1 MQSKFFHFFKGTFN
15 DALKAGAT
23 IDHINFCTRR
33 GCVHPLRKSS
43 SSTTAIGRTAGICS
57 RMSKSRTQHDNN
69 RASFFVRQ
77 WSGTTAA
84 AGSTNN
90 ADLEQEIEKSSS
102 LMDLVPLDVLPFQRK
117 NLRHSAMAS
126 SATMYHLYDGFVVLH
141 GTDTMAYTAS
151 ALSFML
157 ENLGKTV
164 ILTGSQV
171 PMFET
176 LSDGRD
182 NFIGALIMAGNFNIP
197 EVTVFFNHKLLR
209 GNRTTKSSTSKFDA
223 FSSSNMRPLAT
234 VGIHIHGASSIA

>member
-1 MQSKFFHFFKGTFN
+1 MKKKPLELDWSSRVVMMGSNGSVSVSGSVPGFPKSSDSVLVLDVSNESVVMISTVFHYSGTFN

-23 IDHINFCTRR
+23 IDEINFCTRR

-117 NLRHSAMAS
+117 NLRKWVGEGDEEGTALLPRNPPEPRMAMR
-126 SATMYHLYDGFVVLH
+126 
-141 GTDTMAYTAS
+141 
-151 ALSFML
+151 
-157 ENLGKTV
+157 
-164 ILTGSQV
+164 ILTRLAV
-171 PMFET
+171 R
-176 LSDGRD
+176 GR
-182 NFIGALIMAGNFNIP
+182 NPTIS
-197 EVTVFFNHKLLR
+197 KLLLQNHFKAAAAAKR
-209 GNRTTKSSTSKFDA
+209 HVQQYYSREDDKQED
-223 FSSSNMRPLAT
+223 
-234 VGIHIHGASSIA
+234 